1 MILSLKASTECSNDM
16 GDIYENIENYNPN
29 PNEKRKI
36 LIVFDDNIANM
47 LSKKKKRNPI
57 ITELFIR
64 SRKLKISLVLISQ
77 SYFVVP
83 KDIRVNSTCYF
94 IMKIPNKQ
102 DLQQTALNHFSNID
116 FKDFMKIYNVYNV
129 LQNHILF

>member
-1 MILSLKASTECSNDM
+1 MI
-16 GDIYENIENYNPN
+16 
-29 PNEKRKI
+29 I
-36 LIVFDDNIANM
+36 LLICLV
-47 LSKKKKRNPI
+47 KKKRNPI

-102 DLQQTALNHFSNID
+102 DLQQTAVNHFSNID
-116 FKDFMKIYNVYNV
+116 FKDFMNVYNVYNV

>member
-47 LSKKKKRNPI
+47 LSKKK
-57 ITELFIR
+57 
-64 SRKLKISLVLISQ
+64 
-77 SYFVVP
+77 
-83 KDIRVNSTCYF
+83 
-94 IMKIPNKQ
+94 
-102 DLQQTALNHFSNID
+102 
-116 FKDFMKIYNVYNV
+116 NVI
-129 LQNHILF
+129 Q